1 MARYTGPSCRL
12 CRREG
17 KKLFLKGERC
27 YSDKCAV
34 TRREAVPGQ
43 HGKARM
49 RKQSEYGLQLRAK
62 QSTRRYYGV
71 LEGQFRGYFEEASR
85 KPGMAGENLM
95 RILESRLD
103 NIAYRCGFAS
113 SRKEAR
119 QLVRHNHFRLNGHKA
134 NIPSIQGERSSALI
148 AVDIHCCVRQTH
160 ARQYGLQIGGSILCR
175 VLSSRHRSRYFHR
188 HRILFR
194 YLCSRLLPQHN
205 RRRRNRRSRLYLI
218 RHLNISPHLGRPPS
232 KKAQSFLLRHLK
244 NLTFRIN
251 RLHTQSLT
259 GIGKGNL
266 NVFACGDSVFYHK

>member
-49 RKQSEYGLQLRAK
+49 RKQSEYGTQLRAK

-71 LEGQFRGYFEEASR
+71 LESQFREYFEEASR
-85 KPGMAGENLM
+85 KNGMAGENLM

-103 NIAYRCGFAS
+103 NVVYRCGFAS

-134 NIPSIQGERSSALI
+134 NIPSIQLRAGDVVAVAEKSRSNDKIKAVVEQNAARPNPKWLDVDAEKMEAKVINLPDRGDIDFDVAEHLI
-148 AVDIHCCVRQTH
+148 VE
-160 ARQYGLQIGGSILCR
+160 
-175 VLSSRHRSRYFHR
+175 
-188 HRILFR
+188 
-194 YLCSRLLPQHN
+194 
-205 RRRRNRRSRLYLI
+205 LY
-218 RHLNISPHLGRPPS
+218 S
-232 KKAQSFLLRHLK
+232 K
-244 NLTFRIN
+244 
-251 RLHTQSLT
+251 
-259 GIGKGNL
+259 
-266 NVFACGDSVFYHK
+266 